1 VALLIAVALG
11 LGTVLV
17 LFGMTRDDDGA
28 GGSSVTPLTPRQAS
42 ALADAL
48 HRNHEAQGASF
59 RLVSQDSAS
68 GTTVTL
74 EGIVDWNRTHG
85 RATVHGYADADG
97 PVTEI
102 AWASDAVAELRPAQD
117 GLLAARSEPPGTFF
131 LRPVATPH
139 DPLDRLIAIVSSL
152 ATRQPE
158 NAQLIVQNPG
168 AGFLR
173 TDRLR
178 DTDVEVLRY
187 SERSTFWIDIERGV
201 LLRFEGR
208 DSSGR
213 SPVIVDLFDIGPRE
227 VGLPVVSTLPL
238 RPPSTET
245 PSG

>member
-1 VALLIAVALG
+1 MALVVAVALG

-17 LFGMTRDDDGA
+17 LFAMTRGDDGA
-28 GGSSVTPLTPRQAS
+28 AVPAVTPLTPRQAS

-48 HRNHEAQGASF
+48 HRNHEAQGATF
-59 RLVSQDSAS
+59 RLVSQNSAS
-68 GTTVTL
+68 GGTVTL
-74 EGIVDWNRTHG
+74 EGVVDWSQTRG
-85 RATVHGYADADG
+85 RAIVHGYADADG

-102 AWASDAVAELRPAQD
+102 AWSSDAVAELRPSQD
-117 GLLAARSEPPGTFF
+117 GLLAARSESPGTFV
-131 LRPVATPH
+131 LRPATTRD
-139 DPLDRLIAIVSSL
+139 DPLDRLIAIISSL

-158 NAQLIVQNPG
+158 NAQLIMQNPG

-178 DTDVEVLRY
+178 DTDVDVLRY

-227 VGLPVVSTLPL
+227 VQLPVVSTLPL
-238 RPPSTET
+238 RPPTTGT
-245 PSG
+245 PAG